1 MCDSLSCWSCDVLFD
16 CSGGQRVRGAVQL
29 ESPVQLRGSVDEY
42 TPGSWVIALTPT
54 LCQELPYCVR
64 VHVRSVGA
72 QAVEQVCA
80 THNFLCFPIIS
91 SSLISFTLDFEG
103 GSFFLKSQNFNRYT
117 ISIYVFNFNI
127 WR

>member
-1 MCDSLSCWSCDVLFD
+1 MCDSLSCRSCDVLFH

-42 TPGSWVIALTPT
+42 TPGSRVIALTPT

-64 VHVRSVGA
+64 VHVRSLGA

-80 THNFLCFPIIS
+80 TRNLLLYH
-91 SSLISFTLDFEG
+91 SLLTSKVAPSF
-103 GSFFLKSQNFNRYT
+103 
-117 ISIYVFNFNI
+117 
-127 WR
+127 